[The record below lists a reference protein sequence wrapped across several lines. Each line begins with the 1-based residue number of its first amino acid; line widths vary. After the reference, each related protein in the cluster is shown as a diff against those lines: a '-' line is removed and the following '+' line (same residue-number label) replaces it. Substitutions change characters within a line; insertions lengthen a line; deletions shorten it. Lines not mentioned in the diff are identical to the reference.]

1 MMGVEGVSD
10 RGEALVATGRGTCIV
25 DENIP
30 QQLVAKNYVDAGTP
44 NSVVANQQ

>member
-1 MMGVEGVSD
+1 MGVEGVSD
-10 RGEALVATGRGTCIV
+10 RGEALMATGRCIV

-30 QQLVAKNYVDAGTP
+30 QQLVANNYVDTGTP